1 MVMKTI
7 QKPKLLCHKAKED
20 NYTAFI
26 GLLKLKRGDLL
37 HSNKKIR
44 THKNDFQKALLIDIL
59 QITKFPSSDTREELA
74 LILNHTARSI
84 QIWFQNNRQNPN
96 GLNDKEYFLT
106 ENSTSINIEKTC
118 RKKTVERLAMCNV
131 LEKNFSEGNRSMW
144 EQFISYIPRKLK

>member
-1 MVMKTI
+1 MKTV
-7 QKPKLLCHKAKED
+7 QKPKLLCHKAKEE
-20 NYTAFI
+20 NYAAFI

-37 HSNKKIR
+37 HSNRKIR

-84 QIWFQNNRQNPN
+84 QIWFQNNRQNPT
-96 GLNDKEYFLT
+96 GLNDKEYFSN
-106 ENSTSINIEKTC
+106 ENATSINSEKTS

-131 LEKNFSEGNRSMW
+131 LGKNFSEKNRNLW
-144 EQFISYIPRKLK
+144 EKFINYIPRKLK